1 MSNRHPS
8 RDTVRIHNHIRYQS
22 LDREG
27 KIFLPVSHATNSLLS
42 MPRGKFIA
50 DLRNFYWPCFYLGK
64 LKSMSVFSYQNL
76 LDVSLLSSSDS
87 HRYVFCQGLVFV
99 DLSLPI
105 FQLYISNC
113 YLSFVIESSQ
123 ERQAILVQVLHLS
136 PLPIFKKVTGF
147 GNNSLLSSK

>member
-1 MSNRHPS
+1 
-8 RDTVRIHNHIRYQS
+8 
-22 LDREG
+22 
-27 KIFLPVSHATNSLLS
+27 
-42 MPRGKFIA
+42 
-50 DLRNFYWPCFYLGK
+50 
-64 LKSMSVFSYQNL
+64 MSVFSYQNL